1 MIQVIT
7 IGCRLNQSEGE
18 QLKRLPLTVYREH
31 LPQMSTDEYEGK
43 KKKIS
48 VYISGLF
55 LESGK
60 REAGSDNHICIVNT
74 CAVTREAVSTSWKM
88 IRRQIKN
95 LKSEMLNSV
104 QHLDSKLI
112 VTGCLATLEREKML
126 AMSGIDAVLTQ
137 EEKVSLLEKKPLMD
151 TDKKERELNS
161 ICASSVAYLPSRSR
175 PVIKIQDG
183 CANECSFCVARVIR
197 GRPKSVVP
205 QIIIDEI
212 NRLTDLG
219 YQEVVFTGLNL
230 GCYGK
235 DIGYSLTQLIQSL
248 PTNTYRVRLSSLE
261 PDTITDELLDPA
273 LYVQGRGRLCRHLHI
288 PLQSGDNRTL
298 KLMQRKY
305 TRDSY
310 RQLIEKIISKIPGIN
325 IGTDVIVGFPQ
336 EDESAFRNTLNLIE
350 ELPFGYLHV
359 FPYSSRPG
367 TESAKLQ
374 DTVNIEKKKERV
386 RILRQIADKKKRL
399 FRERFKQSVLEVL
412 VEESRKQNAE
422 KRRYNGIDSDKI
434 CENLRPMLHQNGLTD
449 NYIRVT
455 IPQHGTYHKGQL
467 YKLVV

>member
-18 QLKRLPLTVYREH
+18 QLKRLPLTAFRINNSSEQRV
-31 LPQMSTDEYEGK
+31 
-43 KKKIS
+43 
-48 VYISGLF
+48 
-55 LESGK
+55 
-60 REAGSDNHICIVNT
+60 AGSEEFNSTSILSTHYSLLNHICIVNT

-95 LKSEMLNSV
+95 SKPKTQN
-104 QHLDSKLI
+104 SKLI
-112 VTGCLATLEREKML
+112 VTGCLVTLEREKML

-137 EEKVSLLEKKPLMD
+137 EEKVSLLEKKLGD
-151 TDKKERELNS
+151 AEL
-161 ICASSVAYLPSRSR
+161 SSAPCIIPSRSR

-197 GRPKSVVP
+197 GRPKSVAP

-212 NRLTDLG
+212 NRVTNLG
-219 YQEVVFTGLNL
+219 YQEVVLTGLNL
-230 GCYGK
+230 GRYGK

-248 PTNTYRVRLSSLE
+248 PTNSYRVRLSSTE
-261 PDTITDELLDPA
+261 PDTITDELLD
-273 LYVQGRGRLCRHLHI
+273 LWRTKRLCRHLHI
-288 PLQSGDNRTL
+288 PLQSGDNRIL

-305 TRDSY
+305 CRESY
-310 RQLIEKIISKIPGIN
+310 IELIEKVISKIPGIN

-336 EDESAFRNTLNLIE
+336 EDETALKNTINLIE
-350 ELPFGYLHV
+350 KLPFGYLHV

-367 TESAKLQ
+367 TEARKLL
-374 DTVNIEKKKERV
+374 DTVNVEKKKERV
-386 RILRQIADKKKRL
+386 RILREIADKKKQV
-399 FRERFKQSVLEVL
+399 FRERFKGSVLEVL
-412 VEESRKQNAE
+412 VEEN
-422 KRRYNGIDSDKI
+422 
-434 CENLRPMLHQNGLTD
+434 QNGLTD

-455 IPQHGTYHKGQL
+455 IPQHGNYYKGQL